1 MRKIRAFASLPMQA
15 GIPQSCRAGVT
26 TVKVN
31 NSTRGKAMGAVV
43 INNSK
48 ICATRVVR
56 SL

>member
-1 MRKIRAFASLPMQA
+1 MRKIRAFVSLSMQA

-48 ICATRVVR
+48 ICATRVVW